1 MKVDKAPPEE
11 IGSEK
16 ENLTIEAHP
25 HHLQIPNNFWEK
37 LTIEAHGPMT
47 LIGIQHDLSKVDPNR
62 TFKDLQPALLS
73 FYVQV
78 TGMPALWN
86 LSTAHLGGTPTA
98 QMNRAAWI
106 QA

>member
-25 HHLQIPNNFWEK
+25 TMCKYPIILEKK

-62 TFKDLQPALLS
+62 IFKDLQPALLS

-78 TGMPALWN
+78 TGMPAL
-86 LSTAHLGGTPTA
+86 
-98 QMNRAAWI
+98 
-106 QA
+106 